1 MGVWLCFGMLF
12 VFLLLDVSA
21 FPVRV
26 VGDVVGS
33 AVLAQVNGGRLLVVL
48 SALHASCH
56 FLGFGS
62 CLEPFFARPG
72 AVGGV
77 VWHLYLK

>member
-21 FPVRV
+21 FSVRV

-33 AVLAQVNGGRLLVVL
+33 AVLAQVNGWQFFVVL
-48 SALHASCH
+48 SALHSSCH

-72 AVGGV
+72 AVGGF